1 MARPTRLLTALSAG
15 DRDRL
20 MEHARDATFP
30 QDARIF
36 DENGEADRFWII
48 RSGTVALDLRIP
60 GRRPATVDTLGM
72 GDLLGWSWLFPPQ
85 TWHFGAR
92 AFSPV
97 RAHEF
102 RAAEVRALCEADH
115 TLGFALALAVAEIL
129 SQRVEVARAKLLDEY
144 VRHGA
149 PGL

>member
-1 MARPTRLLTALSAG
+1 MPPPTRLLTALGAG
-15 DRDRL
+15 YRDRL
-20 MEHARDATFP
+20 LACAQDATFP

-36 DENGEADRFWII
+36 DEDGQADRFWII

-60 GRRPATVDTLGM
+60 GRRRATVETLGM
-72 GDLLGWSWLFPPQ
+72 GDMLGWSWFFPPQ
-85 TWHFGAR
+85 TWHFGAH

-102 RAAEVRALCEADH
+102 RADEVRELCEADH
-115 TLGFALALAVAEIL
+115 SLGFALALAVAEIL
-129 SQRVEVARAKLLDEY
+129 AQRVELARTKLVDEY
-144 VRHGA
+144 VRHGG

>member
-1 MARPTRLLTALSAG
+1 MARPTRLLTVLSAG

-20 MEHARDATFP
+20 MRCAQDTTFP

-36 DENGEADRFWII
+36 DEDGTADRFWIV

-72 GDLLGWSWLFPPQ
+72 GDLLGWSWLFPPR

-102 RAAEVRALCEADH
+102 RADEVLALCEADH
-115 TLGFALALAVAEIL
+115 DLGFALALAVAEIL
-129 SQRVEVARAKLLDEY
+129 SQRVEVARTKLLDEY

>member
-1 MARPTRLLTALSAG
+1 MPRPTRLLPALSPAH
-15 DRDRL
+15 RERL
-20 MEHARDATFP
+20 MRCARDAAFP
-30 QDARIF
+30 QDGRIF
-36 DENGEADRFWII
+36 DEGGTPDRFWII
-48 RSGTVALDLRIP
+48 RSGTVALDLLIP

-85 TWHFGAR
+85 TWHFGAH

-102 RAAEVRALCEADH
+102 PATEVRALCEDDH
-115 TLGFALALAVAEIL
+115 HLGFALALAVAEIL
-129 SQRVEVARAKLLDEY
+129 SQRVDVARGKLLDEY